1 MAVACTHCKKE
12 EEERMEEEEEEEE
25 RVEAIQDVKCLRVV
39 VE

>member
-1 MAVACTHCKKE
+1 MRME
-12 EEERMEEEEEEEE
+12 EEEEEEEEE